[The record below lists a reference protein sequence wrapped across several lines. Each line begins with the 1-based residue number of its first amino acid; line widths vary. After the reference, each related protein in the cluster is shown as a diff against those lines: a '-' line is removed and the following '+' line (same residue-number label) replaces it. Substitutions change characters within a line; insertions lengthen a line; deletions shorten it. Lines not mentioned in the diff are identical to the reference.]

1 MRDRY
6 QWWRFWA
13 GCKEMEVAAIAGESV
28 QLQPV
33 KLPEHWAEITWR
45 VALGST
51 ETYRLVTFNKKEA
64 HDLGSAPHFIDRVT
78 FHHENLSLQI
88 DPVNKSD
95 SGLYILEVDPGGGR
109 VNITKFNVS
118 VFDRVRQPNL
128 TVLSAHQELGQ
139 CNITLSCSVPG
150 ADTVSYSWSQGMS
163 RILSDRDHQL
173 PGYQSLLHVVINA
186 DSGDVFY
193 RCNASNRASWEAD
206 TVDVKPLCNSPATDF
221 FQKVPLWATVAAG
234 LGLLLTTLTLIFLC
248 KHRKK
253 RSSCK
258 DGDPPLTLYE
268 EVEDSRTRRH
278 ANGNAQGRTVGNT
291 IYAEINCNL
300 KAADF
305 TVYAAVQ
312 RPSSV
317 KKKKINPSLIST
329 IYMEVTGVLLRS
341 CHIVPRAPQ
350 GFSEPYQQLNVPS
363 PTRAKSGH

>member
-1 MRDRY
+1 MRLSHHESAGNGQLRVLPLSGEVL
-6 QWWRFWA
+6 
-13 GCKEMEVAAIAGESV
+13 GCKEMEVAAIAGEAV

-33 KLPEHWAEITWR
+33 TLPDPWAEITWK
-45 VALGST
+45 VALDSA
-51 ETYRLVTFNKKEA
+51 ESYRIVTFKKGESL
-64 HDLGSAPHFIDRVT
+64 DLGSAPHFINRVT
-78 FHHENLSLQI
+78 FHTENRSLQI
-88 DPVNKSD
+88 NPIKKSD
-95 SGLYILEVDPGGGR
+95 SGLYTLEVDPGGGQ
-109 VNITKFNVS
+109 VNIKRFRVS

-150 ADTVSYSWSQGMS
+150 ADRVTYTWSRS
-163 RILSDRDHQL
+163 S
-173 PGYQSLLHVVINA
+173 
-186 DSGDVFY
+186 DVFY
-193 RCNASNRASWEAD
+193 RCNASNRASWDAD

-221 FQKVPLWATVAAG
+221 FQKVPLWAIVAAG
-234 LGLLLTTLTLIFLC
+234 LGLLLLLTTLTLIFLC

-278 ANGNAQGRTVGNT
+278 TNGNAQGRTVGNT

-300 KAADF
+300 KPADF

-317 KKKKINPSLIST
+317 KKKKISPSLIST

-341 CHIVPRAPQ
+341 CHIEFPVVLEGQ
-350 GFSEPYQQLNVPS
+350 
-363 PTRAKSGH
+363 